1 MIDAS
6 TLKVGDI
13 GCWDL
18 PSVALRCFVVC
29 SNDGFQINCRYLDND
44 EMFYTHGFQSLIKI
58 EMKVI

>member
-13 GCWDL
+13 GCWEGN
-18 PSVALRCFVVC
+18 ARCFVVC

-44 EMFYTHGFQSLIKI
+44 EVFYTHGLQPLMKI
-58 EMKVI
+58 EMEVI